1 MAYNFDHLSA
11 LVVDDNRHMR
21 MLIASVLHSLGIKQ
35 VYEAGDAAGAFSE
48 LKARPID
55 LVFTDFLMEPLDGLD
70 FARLIRTG
78 SDSPNPYVPIIMITG
93 YTEETRVKA
102 ARDAGVNEVLCKPVT
117 AEGIIQRV
125 LEIIERPR
133 PFIQTGKYV
142 GPDRR
147 RGGVNNTQ
155 HRRRAD
161 DVQDEVAEA

>member
-1 MAYNFDHLSA
+1 MAYNFEHLAA

-21 MLIASVLHSLGIKQ
+21 MLIASVLHSLGIKY
-35 VYEAGDAAGAFSE
+35 VYEAGDAAGAFGE
-48 LKARPID
+48 LKTRPID
-55 LVFTDFLMEPLDGLD
+55 IVFTDFLMEPLDGLD
-70 FARLIRTG
+70 FARLVRTG

-93 YTEETRVKA
+93 YTEEARVKA
-102 ARDAGVNEVLCKPVT
+102 ARDAGVNEILCKPVT

-133 PFIQTGKYV
+133 PFIQTAKYV

-147 RGGVNNTQ
+147 RGGPNATN

-161 DVQDEVAEA
+161 DVEDDDG